1 MSSPRPG
8 DMSAGF
14 IGLAVSVLFLLA
26 TVTTIIALTN
36 RSFAGHAPS
45 AQEGHAAPN
54 SQAPATHEAPANRE
68 APGGQQPTPQP
79 PAGQTP
85 PAAHAPGAH

>member
-36 RSFAGHAPS
+36 RAFAGHAAS
-45 AQEGHAAPN
+45 AQESHAAP
-54 SQAPATHEAPANRE
+54 APAAA
-68 APGGQQPTPQP
+68 
-79 PAGQTP
+79 PAGQTSTP
-85 PAAHAPGAH
+85 DTTRTAPDSAQPAPAQHSGH

>member
-36 RSFAGHAPS
+36 RAFAGHTAA
-45 AQEGHAAPN
+45 AQQSHAAP
-54 SQAPATHEAPANRE
+54 A
-68 APGGQQPTPQP
+68 
-79 PAGQTP
+79 PAGQTAAP
-85 PAAHAPGAH
+85 AAGQTSPAPGDTAAAAHAPGAH

>member
-14 IGLAVSVLFLLA
+14 IGLAVSVIFLLA

-36 RSFAGHAPS
+36 RSFAGHAPA
-45 AQEGHAAPN
+45 AQQSHP
-54 SQAPATHEAPANRE
+54 APAGHTTPAGQTTAPA
-68 APGGQQPTPQP
+68 GQTTP
-79 PAGQTP
+79 PAGQTAPAGQAAPAEHP
-85 PAAHAPGAH
+85 PAGH

>member
-26 TVTTIIALTN
+26 TVTTIVALTN
-36 RSFAGHAPS
+36 RSFAGHEPA
-45 AQEGHAAPN
+45 AQPGHP
-54 SQAPATHEAPANRE
+54 APAGENA
-68 APGGQQPTPQP
+68 
-79 PAGQTP
+79 PAGQTA
-85 PAAHAPGAH
+85 PAGH